1 MQRSQGTVTALCLKL
16 NRGDIEITKRVF
28 WRRRRKWYVFCI
40 KWKLGKSPSPRL
52 GFKPMTLWDLNPQ
65 ISSGAPIVSIDAEN
79 VSFSS
84 SKDSLGSWMVASLIY
99 LNVTAWWSSARSR
112 PWDKGGCSLQKNFL
126 RPFGPQFGLKI
137 RGRVCPP
144 GPSPEST
151 TVQFRVICACPGL
164 TMWLCDAV
172 LLKEPH
178 FTLARHQVSS
188 GSVVRASD

>member
-52 GFKPMTLWDLNPQ
+52 GFKPMTLWDSNPQ
-65 ISSGAPIVSIDAEN
+65 ISSGAPIVSIDAKN
-79 VSFSS
+79 VLFSS
-84 SKDSLGSWMVASLIY
+84 SSSQDSLGNLMVASLIC
-99 LNVTAWWSSARSR
+99 LNVTAWYSSARSR

-137 RGRVCPP
+137 RGRGRPP
-144 GPSPEST
+144 RPLPWIHHCAVQSHTCLSGFDYVTVRCSSTQRSTFHPCSPSSL
-151 TVQFRVICACPGL
+151 Q
-164 TMWLCDAV
+164 WL
-172 LLKEPH
+172 
-178 FTLARHQVSS
+178 S
-188 GSVVRASD
+188 G